1 MNEFSFFY
9 FGLAAFSLAA
19 IGLALTI
26 IEFRNLGK
34 SEKIEIAS
42 GEPVILKSKV
52 GSTYEDNSTLKAV
65 KTGKV

>member
-26 IEFRNLGK
+26 LEFRNLGK
-34 SEKIEIAS
+34 SDKVAIAS
-42 GEPVILKSKV
+42 SAPGIQEPQV